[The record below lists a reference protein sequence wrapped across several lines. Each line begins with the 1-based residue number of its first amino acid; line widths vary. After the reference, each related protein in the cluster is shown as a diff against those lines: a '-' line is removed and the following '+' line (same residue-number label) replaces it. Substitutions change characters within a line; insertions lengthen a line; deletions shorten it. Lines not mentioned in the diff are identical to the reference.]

1 MTISLTCALQVT
13 VWCKKS
19 LLPSMQ
25 MADFNNVCMHP
36 QLCEA
41 DLVFFCFFPALLA
54 IKMTCDWFTANY
66 DIART

>member
-36 QLCEA
+36 QLREA
-41 DLVFFCFFPALLA
+41 DLFFLFFSCPSSYKDDL
-54 IKMTCDWFTANY
+54 
-66 DIART
+66 